1 MTGDFSY
8 LTTWS
13 SFTTLP
19 TSEKQKGQNRV
30 SALGFNT
37 IIPILIILL
46 GVIII
51 IREPTGWAPAA
62 G

>member
-1 MTGDFSY
+1 LTGDFSY
-8 LTTWS
+8 LTTLS
-13 SFTTLP
+13 SHTTLL
-19 TSEKQKGQNRV
+19 TNKIQKGQNRV

-51 IREPTGWAPAA
+51 IREPTGWTPAA